1 MIRSSYKGVG
11 GGLGPICWTWRAKS
25 SLLFLTA
32 MVLSM
37 MFLMGWEAAPLSIL
51 LFGIPA
57 RAEDSIPA
65 AAVAASSSRAADAAT
80 TSQLAATA
88 GGPVSCDYSS
98 GKWVPADDAAAG
110 GSAAAAPRPLYSG
123 KECSQR
129 WSWLTPEWSCELN
142 NRPDLSYEQFRWQ
155 PSNYAQGCDLTPFHA
170 HTFLERYVTLDYS
183 HV

>member
-1 MIRSSYKGVG
+1 MALLLLLAAAAMEPYMIRSSYKGGG

-65 AAVAASSSRAADAAT
+65 AAVAASSR
-80 TSQLAATA
+80 
-88 GGPVSCDYSS
+88 GG
-98 GKWVPADDAAAG
+98 
-110 GSAAAAPRPLYSG
+110 
-123 KECSQR
+123 
-129 WSWLTPEWSCELN
+129 
-142 NRPDLSYEQFRWQ
+142 
-155 PSNYAQGCDLTPFHA
+155 
-170 HTFLERYVTLDYS
+170 
-183 HV
+183 